1 MNTLNNSYDRDLS
14 EMELDS
20 QTTQNNQT
28 RQNILSILQL
38 QEHRRK
44 ARLQAIRASYISP
57 KDQF

>member
-1 MNTLNNSYDRDLS
+1 MNILNNSYDRDLS

-20 QTTQNNQT
+20 QTSQNNQA

-44 ARLQAIRASYISP
+44 ARKEAIRALHISP

>member
-14 EMELDS
+14 PMELDS
-20 QTTQNNQT
+20 ETSQNYQA

-38 QEHRRK
+38 QEYRRK
-44 ARLQAIRASYISP
+44 LRLQAIRASYISP